1 MSSHCFFATHCFRT
15 RSDFEGD
22 GFLLFEDCVISID
35 AVKCLCLFNFEDAMN
50 EIWDKSLLT
59 IRLDGAETTDIGFK
73 KISSAGGSHTMGRV
87 CLKGFYRDARHEKI
101 TFKMQLPKYNKAV
114 RLVLSW

>member
-1 MSSHCFFATHCFRT
+1 MSSHCFLATHCFRD

-22 GFLLFEDCVISID
+22 GFLFLEDCVVGID
-35 AVKCLCLFNFEDAMN
+35 AVKCLLFNFEDAMN
-50 EIWDKSLLT
+50 EIWDKPLLT

-73 KISSAGGSHTMGRV
+73 NIRSAGGNHTMGRA
-87 CLKGFYRDARHEKI
+87 CLKRFYRDAWHEKI
-101 TFKMQLPKYNKAV
+101 TFKMQLPEYNKAV